1 MAGSIPIVRLGGGP
15 GVRAERSDHEVL
27 RCPPPPS
34 GDWRPR
40 SSPSWSSRSRQQ
52 RSSAPASRSA
62 LPRWAVTGRG
72 GRRAPPRRG
81 GPVAG
86 DLDAL
91 LAADRRRPPC
101 REGRPN
107 PNKAVPGL
115 RRLAAGSRLV
125 HGTVLVDLPA
135 LGGLTT
141 IQVDHGTI
149 KAVRPTSLSVSETG
163 GTTATVSLGDE
174 TRVRKHAAK
183 AKVGDLA
190 VGDEVFV
197 MSKVAGGATEAYSW
211 SSRSG
216 RSGRAGPRFSPS
228 AGDRPRSRSR

>member
-1 MAGSIPIVRLGGGP
+1 MSTTSIRRLATPVVVILVLALAAAALVGAGIAIGS
-15 GVRAERSDHEVL
+15 
-27 RCPPPPS
+27 
-34 GDWRPR
+34 
-40 SSPSWSSRSRQQ
+40 SSRSLAG
-52 RSSAPASRSA
+52 SGP
-62 LPRWAVTGRG
+62 TGG
-72 GRRAPPRRG
+72 CAAATGDAI
-81 GPVAG
+81 AG

-91 LAADRRRPPC
+91 LAADQSTAPAAKVA
-101 REGRPN
+101 N
-107 PNKAVPGL
+107 PNKSVPGL

-149 KAVRPTSLSVSETG
+149 KTVGPTSLSVSETG

-197 MSKVAGGATEAYSW
+197 MSKVAGGATEAYLVVVPAS
-211 SSRSG
+211 
-216 RSGRAGPRFSPS
+216 
-228 AGDRPRSRSR
+228 